1 MDFLNLAS
9 QSKKFEDLLN
19 KVLTKIEK
27 LDRRV
32 QQTNQKMAVLE
43 HKVISLGQACGR
55 AFEQTKTVVNSLKDA
70 TENIGESLDEYGG
83 VIEASSFDW

>member
-19 KVLTKIEK
+19 QVLVKLDK

-32 QQTNQKMAVLE
+32 QQTNQKMGVIE
-43 HKVISLGQACGR
+43 HKVLALGQACGR
-55 AFEQTKTVVNSLKDA
+55 AFEQTKTVVNCLKDA

-83 VIEASSFDW
+83 VIEASTFDW